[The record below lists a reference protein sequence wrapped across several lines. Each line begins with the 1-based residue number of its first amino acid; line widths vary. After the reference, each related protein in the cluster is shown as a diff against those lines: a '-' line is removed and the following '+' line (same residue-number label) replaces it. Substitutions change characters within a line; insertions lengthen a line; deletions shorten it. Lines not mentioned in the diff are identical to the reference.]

1 MMAFGSIDHPR
12 PQFTSPLRVRV
23 AINDDDVG
31 PGHGTLTPRRPQ
43 EGGFLQVVQK
53 IRRVLR
59 MRCRAECCPLVVLQ
73 DLDSRRDTGGV
84 VFANLRRK
92 LEVGAKGGG
101 ARFGKLS

>member
-1 MMAFGSIDHPR
+1 MAPSRRVG
-12 PQFTSPLRVRV
+12 LR
-23 AINDDDVG
+23 
-31 PGHGTLTPRRPQ
+31 

-101 ARFGKLS
+101 ATLGNLS